1 MFWFR
6 RKTLVGSYRF
16 LISTSLSQVA
26 PGYALNRYL
35 SVLSEE

>member
-26 PGYALNRYL
+26 PGYALNRCL
-35 SVLSEE
+35 VLSEE